1 MSNSTRPTIDKINK
15 PQFQDDE
22 LDLIEI
28 IAQLW
33 KGKKVIIASVIACVI
48 IAVIYISVVKEQ
60 WTSSAIVSQPASGQV
75 STFNSALSVL
85 YQQNSDDKI
94 ALPDLQRQVF
104 ARWSASAYALSGA
117 LRNLEEPK
125 IFDVSPVVKTRDD
138 PLNIS
143 FTATTAKEAQA
154 QLTHYI
160 DELNKET
167 TKEFEEDIE
176 RSITE
181 KLRSLQSN
189 IDSLER
195 IALLRKNHHLDVIKQ
210 SLKIAEASGI
220 QKSSLVQAEYLS
232 DDTQYLLGVD
242 SLKAMIE
249 NERSK
254 PLVYDVNWY
263 DSMRA
268 YAALK
273 SLKIDF
279 SNVSAFQ
286 YIQKADLPLRRD
298 SPRKSLIL
306 ILSAIFG
313 LIIGSGIII
322 IRNISESYKMRKM

>member
-1 MSNSTRPTIDKINK
+1 MSNSTRSEIDKINK
-15 PQFQDDE
+15 PKFQDDE
-22 LDLIEI
+22 LDLIEV

-33 KGKKVIIASVIACVI
+33 RGKKVIIASVITCI
-48 IAVIYISVVKEQ
+48 IVAFIYISVVKEQ

-75 STFNSALSVL
+75 STLNSALSVL

-125 IFDVSPVVKTRDD
+125 ILDVSPVVKTRDD
-138 PLNIS
+138 PLTIS

-154 QLTHYI
+154 ELTHYI
-160 DELNKET
+160 NELNKET
-167 TKEFEEDIE
+167 TQEFEDDFK
-176 RSITE
+176 RSMTE
-181 KLRSLQSN
+181 KMRSLQSN
-189 IDSLER
+189 IDSLGK
-195 IALLRKNHHLDVIKQ
+195 IALLKKNHQLEVIKQ
-210 SLKIAEASGI
+210 SLKIAEASGVR
-220 QKSSLVQAEYLS
+220 KTSLAQAEYLS

-254 PLVYDVNWY
+254 PLAYDISWY

-273 SLKIDF
+273 SLTVDF

-306 ILSAIFG
+306 VMSTIFG
-313 LIIGSGIII
+313 LIIGSGIVI
-322 IRNISESYKMRKM
+322 IRNITQTYKTRKL